1 MPGWDEL
8 EEPVPAD
15 NRDVQQSRDDLS
27 KLVLRVFTSEDGAK
41 LLEWLEQTYVDV
53 PVAVPGND
61 PSYAFYADG
70 QRSVVRDIKARIQIA
85 RKL

>member
-8 EEPVPAD
+8 EEPAPAD
-15 NRDVQQSRDDLS
+15 SRDLQQSRDDLS
-27 KLVLRVFTSEDGAK
+27 KLVMRVFTSEDGAK